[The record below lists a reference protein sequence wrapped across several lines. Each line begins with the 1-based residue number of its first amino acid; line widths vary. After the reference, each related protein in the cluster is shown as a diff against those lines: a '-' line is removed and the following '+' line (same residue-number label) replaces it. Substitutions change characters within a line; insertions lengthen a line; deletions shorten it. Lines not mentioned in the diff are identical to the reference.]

1 MIARLRRLFGR
12 KFVQDTLVLQIG
24 KIAVTVLSLLGSVVV
39 YRRMGPELFGVFTLA
54 QSFLTI
60 WGSIDLTGVGT
71 STNIVLAIAIGARDP
86 QGILD
91 ALAFYV
97 KVNLAIN
104 VLILLVIALLGA
116 PSAVLLYHQSE
127 PQIVTLALG
136 LAVGAI
142 ADGLYALIVI
152 ALQSRRSMRVLTGM
166 QIANQVVLSLCLIA
180 AALISPTPESL
191 VIGRLIYSYA
201 TLILAL
207 IIYARVRDQ
216 GDVPYPPL
224 HDLFA
229 RAWSVSPRL
238 YWRFGLANAIDKN
251 AAALFTEIP
260 MQLVGIFA
268 GAGAVGYLE
277 LAMNGITQ
285 AGFLTSGIFQNLEAI
300 VPQAVGRKD
309 YAGLWRNFL
318 RVLIVMALG
327 SLVLFGLLA
336 LVAPFVIPPILGARW
351 VPAIPA
357 LAVLTIYGAV
367 TSVGGLFGPLYRTLN
382 LMRPIITMKVIVLIL
397 IVPISLLLFA
407 PPAAAPAADL
417 SGAGAVTGAWIMNI
431 AFLILIALT
440 AAITLPQLRKHA
452 YEPQTNPS

>member
-1 MIARLRRLFGR
+1 MISRVRSLLGR

-24 KIAVTVLSLLGSVVV
+24 KVAVTVLSLLGSVVV
-39 YRRMGPELFGVFTLA
+39 YRRMGPELFGVYTLA
-54 QSFLTI
+54 QSFLVI

-71 STNIVLAIAIGARDP
+71 STNIVLAIAIGARDQ
-86 QGILD
+86 QGIRD
-91 ALAFYV
+91 AMAFYV

-104 VLILLVIALLGA
+104 VIVLLAIALLGT
-116 PSAVLLYHQSE
+116 PSAHLLYNQSE

-142 ADGLYALIVI
+142 ADGLYALIMI
-152 ALQSRRSMRVLTGM
+152 ALQSRRSMRVLAGM
-166 QIANQVVLSLCLIA
+166 QIANQAVLSICLIA
-180 AALISPTPESL
+180 AALISPTPASL

-201 TLILAL
+201 TLVMAL
-207 IIYARVRDQ
+207 IVYERVRTQ

-224 HDLFA
+224 RDLFA
-229 RAWSVSPRL
+229 RAWSVSPRP

-251 AAALFTEIP
+251 IAALFTAIP

-327 SLVLFGLLA
+327 SLILFGLLA
-336 LVAPFVIPPILGARW
+336 LAAPFVIPPILGARW

-357 LAVLTIYGAV
+357 LAVLTIYGAI

-382 LMRPIITMKVIVLIL
+382 LMRPIIVMKMVVLIL
-397 IVPISLLLFA
+397 IVPISLLLFMPSA
-407 PPAAAPAADL
+407 NAASDA
-417 SGAGAVTGAWIMNI
+417 SGTGAVIGAWIMNI

-440 AAITLPQLRKHA
+440 AVITLPQLRKHA
-452 YEPQTNPS
+452 YAPQTSPS